1 MSSTALSTGREV
13 ESQPALSTAP
23 EKVPLEAKS
32 PFEMRVHLGEG
43 VEETDVRT
51 ALKTG
56 DLGFLHSF
64 TTGSAV
70 DGPGIRLVAWTT
82 ACMFRCQYCHNPDT
96 WTLKNGIP
104 VTLEQAIQEIR
115 KYANGLRAMHGGF
128 TLSGGE
134 PLMQDRFAARL
145 FAAVKAMGVH
155 TAIET
160 NGYFSERLSNEE
172 LATID
177 LVILD
182 MKAFTQQQHRRVTGL
197 DNAQVLDF
205 ARRLS
210 LLRRPM
216 WLRYVLVPG
225 LTDIPEEM
233 LALAQFCASLGIV
246 ERAEILPFH
255 QMGRYK
261 WHKLDIEYQLDN
273 TGPPTNEQV
282 AQAIEIFRAAGL
294 NAS

>member
-1 MSSTALSTGREV
+1 MTAENTS
-13 ESQPALSTAP
+13 
-23 EKVPLEAKS
+23 LEAKS
-32 PFEMRVHLGEG
+32 PFEMRVHLGES
-43 VEETDVRT
+43 VPDTDVRS
-51 ALKTG
+51 ALKSG

-82 ACMFRCQYCHNPDT
+82 ACMFRCRYCHNPDT

-104 VTLEQAIQEIR
+104 VSLEHAIEEVR
-115 KYANGLRAMHGGF
+115 KYANGLKTMHGGF

-145 FAAVKAMGVH
+145 FGAVKGMGVH

-160 NGYFSERLSNEE
+160 NGYYAERLSDEE
-172 LATID
+172 LGKID

-182 MKAFTQQQHRRVTGL
+182 MKAFTPDQHMRVTGML
-197 DNAQVLDF
+197 NEDVLQF

-210 LLRRPM
+210 DLKRPM

-233 LALAQFCASLGIV
+233 DALARFGASLGVV
-246 ERAEILPFH
+246 EKAEILPFH

-261 WHKLDIEYQLDN
+261 WERLGIEYELSETD
-273 TGPPTNEQV
+273 PPTNEGV
-282 AQAIEIFRAAGL
+282 EAAVSIFRSAGL
-294 NAS
+294 QAN

>member
-1 MSSTALSTGREV
+1 METVSVPTPAPQTAS
-13 ESQPALSTAP
+13 
-23 EKVPLEAKS
+23 LEAKS
-32 PFEMRVHLGEG
+32 PFEMRIHLGEN
-43 VEETDVRT
+43 VPDTDVRT
-51 ALKTG
+51 ALKSG

-70 DGPGIRLVAWTT
+70 DGPGLRLVAWTT
-82 ACMFRCQYCHNPDT
+82 SCMFRCQYCHNPDT

-104 VTLEQAIQEIR
+104 VPLERAIAEVR
-115 KYANGLRAMHGGF
+115 KYASGLKAMGGGF

-145 FAAVKAMGVH
+145 FAAVKNMALH

-160 NGYFSERLSNEE
+160 NGYYGDRLSDTDLQN
-172 LATID
+172 ID

-182 MKAFTQQQHRRVTGL
+182 MKAFTREQHERVTGGMHNE
-197 DNAQVLDF
+197 DVLEF
-205 ARRLS
+205 CNRLAE
-210 LLRRPM
+210 LKRPM

-233 LALAQFCASLGIV
+233 EAVADFGASLGVV

-261 WHKLDIEYQLDN
+261 WERLGLEYKLAS
-273 TGPPTNEQV
+273 TAGPTSEGV
-282 AQAIEIFRAAGL
+282 SQAIAIFRGAGL
-294 NAS
+294 DAY

>member
-1 MSSTALSTGREV
+1 MEIAPSPGV
-13 ESQPALSTAP
+13 AP
-23 EKVPLEAKS
+23 ETVPLEAAS
-32 PFEMRVHLGEG
+32 PFEMRVHLGED
-43 VEETDVRT
+43 VPDMDVRT

-104 VTLEQAIQEIR
+104 VPLKRAVEEVQ
-115 KYANGLRAMHGGF
+115 KYAGGLKAMKGGF

-145 FAAVKAMGVH
+145 FAAVKGMGVH

-160 NGYFSERLSNEE
+160 NGYYSDRLSDEE
-172 LATID
+172 ITSID

-182 MKAFTQQQHRRVTGL
+182 MKAFTADQHRRVTGL
-197 DNAQVLDF
+197 GNSEVLEF
-205 ARRLS
+205 GRRLAA
-210 LLRRPM
+210 LKRPM

-233 LALAQFCASLGIV
+233 EALASYGASLGVV
-246 ERAEILPFH
+246 ERVEILPFH
-255 QMGRYK
+255 QLGQYK
-261 WHKLDIEYQLDN
+261 WQRLGITYELEATQ
-273 TGPPTNEQV
+273 PPTAEEV
-282 AQAIEIFRAAGL
+282 AKATDIFRAAGL
-294 NAS
+294 QAD

>member
-1 MSSTALSTGREV
+1 MEIA
-13 ESQPALSTAP
+13 PAPAP
-23 EKVPLEAKS
+23 ETVSLEAKS
-32 PFEMRVHLGEG
+32 PFEMRVHLGDDIPEM
-43 VEETDVRT
+43 DVKT

-70 DGPGIRLVAWTT
+70 DGPGLRLVAWTT
-82 ACMFRCQYCHNPDT
+82 SCMFRCQYCHNPDT
-96 WTLKNGIP
+96 WTLRNGIP
-104 VTLEQAIQEIR
+104 VPLNRAIEEIR
-115 KYANGLRAMHGGF
+115 KYANGLKAMNGGF

-145 FAAVKAMGVH
+145 FAATREMGVH

-160 NGYFSERLSNEE
+160 NGYYGDKLSDEE
-172 LATID
+172 LRNID

-182 MKAFTQQQHRRVTGL
+182 MKAFTLAQHERITGGMH
-197 DNAQVLDF
+197 NAEVLEF
-205 ARRLS
+205 CNRLAE
-210 LLRRPM
+210 LKRPM

-233 LALAQFCASLGIV
+233 EAVADFGASLGVV

-261 WHKLDIEYQLDN
+261 WERLKLDYTLDK
-273 TGPPTNEQV
+273 TEPPTHAAV
-282 AQAIEIFRAAGL
+282 ARAVGIFREAGL
-294 NAS
+294 EAD

>member
-1 MSSTALSTGREV
+1 MTAEV
-13 ESQPALSTAP
+13 AAEQP
-23 EKVPLEAKS
+23 PLEAKS
-32 PFEMRVHLGEG
+32 PFEMRVHLGHG
-43 VEETDVRT
+43 LPDSDVRT

-64 TTGSAV
+64 TSGSAV

-82 ACMFRCQYCHNPDT
+82 SCMFRCQYCHNPDT

-104 VTLEQAIQEIR
+104 VTLDRAIEGVR
-115 KYANGLRAMHGGF
+115 KYANGLKAMNGGF

-145 FAAVKAMGVH
+145 FRAVKEMGVH

-160 NGYFSERLSNEE
+160 NGYYGERFSDDELS
-172 LATID
+172 TID

-182 MKAFTQQQHRRVTGL
+182 MKAFTREQHERVTGGMHNKDVL
-197 DNAQVLDF
+197 TFAKRVAQLK
-205 ARRLS
+205 
-210 LLRRPM
+210 RPM

-225 LTDIPEEM
+225 LTDVPAEM
-233 LALAQFCASLGIV
+233 EAMANFGSSLGVV
-246 ERAEILPFH
+246 EKVEVLPFH

-261 WHKLDIEYQLDN
+261 WERLGLDYQLAS
-273 TGPPTNEQV
+273 TQPPSIDQV
-282 AQAIEIFRAAGL
+282 AAAVAVFRRAGL
-294 NAS
+294 AAD